1 MLLIEVN
8 LTLEQKR
15 KLLRMSK
22 VTGKSFGELASQALA
37 DLLDEDEALSA
48 IPKVLAV
55 KTQSRE
61 AEEKL

>member
-55 KTQSRE
+55 KTHEPGS
-61 AEEKL
+61 